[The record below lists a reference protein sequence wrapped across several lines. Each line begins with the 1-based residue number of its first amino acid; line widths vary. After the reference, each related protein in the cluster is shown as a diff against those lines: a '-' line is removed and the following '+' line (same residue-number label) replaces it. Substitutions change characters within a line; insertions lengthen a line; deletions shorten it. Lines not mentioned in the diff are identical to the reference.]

1 MKSFC
6 AAMLM
11 LSFLL
16 PASVLAEVFTY
27 TPIKHATFVLQSD
40 RTTVYV
46 DPVGEAADF
55 SSFRPADLILS
66 THIHKDHLAPELVA
80 ALNEGKTEVSK
91 LKWY

>member
-1 MKSFC
+1 MKGFC
-6 AAMLM
+6 AAMLL

-27 TPIKHATFVLQSD
+27 TIIKHATLVLQSD

-55 SSFRPADLILS
+55 SSFQPANLILV
-66 THIHKDHLAPELVA
+66 THINKDHLAPELVA
-80 ALNEGKTEVSK
+80 TLKEGKRKSAN
-91 LKWY
+91 